1 MPAAELERAY
11 LLTGT
16 DRPKIETALAR
27 LRRHFEPE
35 AVELVA
41 APESGGAEAVALC
54 NAGSLFGD
62 ARLVV
67 VVDVDGR
74 RSGDG
79 RLTGGWKAA
88 DHQAVAGY
96 LAAPAETTV
105 LALVGHEVK
114 KDSALAKA
122 CAKAGKVLAYDV
134 PKRDLTK
141 WVAEQFK
148 AAGVRA
154 DHEACAALVHLVG
167 NDLRALAAEV
177 VKIATWAAGE
187 PVGEREVEQL
197 VASSAEMPTFA
208 LTDAWATRDAPRA
221 LEATEAIF
229 EREGRPRRDVAPW
242 LAAALSG
249 HVGKLRQMQQLAA
262 QGVRPRDAAGKLRMH
277 PFYAEKVHGQAERF
291 SVEELRDATDRLAR
305 LDLALKGA
313 GRLPPDL
320 ELQRAVVE
328 LNRAPGERA

>member
-1 MPAAELERAY
+1 MAAAELERAY
-11 LLTGT
+11 LLTGS
-16 DRPKIETALAR
+16 DRPKIETAVAR

-35 AVELVA
+35 AVELVG
-41 APESGGAEAVALC
+41 APEASGAEAAALC

-67 VVDVDGR
+67 VLDVDGR

-88 DHQAVAGY
+88 DHEAVAAY

-122 CAKAGKVLAYDV
+122 CAKAGKVLVFDV
-134 PKRDLTK
+134 PKRDVTK
-141 WVAEQFK
+141 WVGEQFK

-154 DHEACAALVHLVG
+154 DHDACAALVHLVG
-167 NDLRALAAEV
+167 NDLRTLAAEV
-177 VKIATWAAGE
+177 GKIVTWAAGE
-187 PVGEREVEQL
+187 PIGEREVEQL
-197 VASSAEMPTFA
+197 VASSAEVPTFS
-208 LTDAWATRDAPRA
+208 LTDAWAMRDAPRA

-229 EREGRPRRDVAPW
+229 EREGRPRRDVAPR

-249 HVGKLRQMQQLAA
+249 HVGKLRQMKQLAA

-277 PFYAEKVHGQAERF
+277 PFYAEKVQGQAERF
-291 SVEELRDATDRLAR
+291 SAEELRDATDRLAQ

-320 ELQRAVVE
+320 ELQRAIVE
-328 LNRAPGERA
+328 LSREPGRA